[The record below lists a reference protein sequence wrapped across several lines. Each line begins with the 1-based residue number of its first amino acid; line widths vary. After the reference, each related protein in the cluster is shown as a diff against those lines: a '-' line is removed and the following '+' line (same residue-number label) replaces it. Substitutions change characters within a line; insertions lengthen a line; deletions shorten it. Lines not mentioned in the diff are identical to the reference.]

1 MSIIFD
7 PRNMLKK
14 IAPVKKVEKI
24 LSGRVTVKRTALSF
38 LDDVEGI
45 DKKQVLDVALK
56 TVKGYKARI
65 KAAEDAAGEIKAEI
79 VDDPRQLVQ
88 RVQNEIVFQMHEGIR
103 RNYRGQK
110 ARWLPSDADEPR
122 PEHQLNYGKE
132 YVIGEG
138 INGIEPGDE
147 YGCKCGVEILD
158 ETGQLDLG

>member
-14 IAPVKKVEKI
+14 IAPVRKVEKI
-24 LSGRVTVKRTALSF
+24 LSGRVTVKKTALSF

-56 TVKGYKARI
+56 TVKSYKARI
-65 KAAEDAAGEIKAEI
+65 KATEEAAGEIKAEI
-79 VDDPRQLVQ
+79 VDDPKLLIN

-103 RNYRGQK
+103 RNYRGQR

-132 YVIGEG
+132 YIIGEG

>member
-14 IAPVKKVEKI
+14 IAPVRKVEKI

-56 TVKGYKARI
+56 TVKGYKSRI

-132 YVIGEG
+132 YIIGEG

>member
-14 IAPVKKVEKI
+14 IAPIRKVEKI

-56 TVKGYKARI
+56 TVKSYKARI

-79 VDDPRQLVQ
+79 VDDPKLLIN

-103 RNYRGQK
+103 RNYRGQR

-132 YVIGEG
+132 YIIGEG